1 MLLMAVKVVNA
12 IDDMIVE
19 VIREHLVKSGLL
31 KRDQMNEYFE
41 SIIRCLSKIA
51 DTERPDYRGL
61 AIRKEEAL
69 NIVQDVQMQYNKY
82 LWNALYEGIYPEN
95 KYGETSRPVL
105 IKFKDIVIP
114 EVCLYD
120 FLKKKFISTDGRT
133 EKYPVEWCEI
143 PGYGYAS

>member
-1 MLLMAVKVVNA
+1 
-12 IDDMIVE
+12 
-19 VIREHLVKSGLL
+19 
-31 KRDQMNEYFE
+31 MNEYFE